1 MSGMLGS
8 WGRLGSRIR
17 RCCEDDCR
25 SPMLHPPETDDCSD
39 MAMLRLD
46 FLLSFSK
53 LEFFFLT
60 LERDLALKDSFNIV
74 YSMIL
79 SSKTLFL
86 TGSVFYKLI
95 RAMLCRA
102 SISFLIELP

>member
-1 MSGMLGS
+1 
-8 WGRLGSRIR
+8 
-17 RCCEDDCR
+17 
-25 SPMLHPPETDDCSD
+25 MLHPPETDECSD
-39 MAMLRLD
+39 MTMLCLD
-46 FLLSFSK
+46 LACRWSFIK

-74 YSMIL
+74 CSIIL

-86 TGSVFYKLI
+86 TGSVFCKLI
-95 RAMLCRA
+95 RAMLCNA